1 MTSSKISFCT
11 RVTVIGVNMGSKGH
25 VNRVKGTVK
34 IRIQNL
40 RFYNSDI
47 FTIAQCAINLQLYGY
62 LHNAYNKLFYKNYP
76 KL

>member
-1 MTSSKISFCT
+1 M
-11 RVTVIGVNMGSKGH
+11 IGVNMGSKGH

-62 LHNAYNKLFYKNYP
+62 LHNAYNKLFFTKSIRNCNLNKVLYE
-76 KL
+76 LL